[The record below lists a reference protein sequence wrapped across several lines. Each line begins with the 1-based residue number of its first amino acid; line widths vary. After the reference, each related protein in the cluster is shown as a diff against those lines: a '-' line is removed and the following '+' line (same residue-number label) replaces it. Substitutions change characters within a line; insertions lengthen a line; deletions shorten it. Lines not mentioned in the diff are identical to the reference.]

1 MRGGNLLAGRLQ
13 RVLPRSS
20 TLHGVGTRL
29 GTRIML
35 KFLWKLTSPDER
47 SENTLGMVAAVF
59 SLIAL
64 GWLVL
69 A

>member
-1 MRGGNLLAGRLQ
+1 
-13 RVLPRSS
+13 
-20 TLHGVGTRL
+20 
-29 GTRIML
+29 ML
-35 KFLWKLTSPDER
+35 KFLWKLASPDER
-47 SENTLGMVAAVF
+47 SENTLGMIAAVF